1 MSPNERADRVL
12 PAAAALICAV
22 ADYDPDEVAKIL
34 AKVTDWHALAVV
46 LAAHVPADAV
56 LAAARPDLTHDALA
70 EQILTETA
78 TRFRVTVEQIV
89 SAARHREVTDA
100 RAVAMAAMRQ
110 IGLSSVFIGR
120 VVNKDHTTVLYAA
133 SRVGENARL
142 RKVANEIAALTGA
155 LPGVLGDAGEEA
167 A

>member
-1 MSPNERADRVL
+1 MTPDQRADRVL

-22 ADYDPDEVAKIL
+22 ADHDPDEVAKAL
-34 AKVTDWHALAVV
+34 AKVTDWQALAVV

-56 LAAARPDLTHDALA
+56 LTGTSPDFTHDALA
-70 EQILTETA
+70 EQILTTTA
-78 TRFRVTVEQIV
+78 ARFHVTIEQIV

-110 IGLSSVFIGR
+110 VGLSSVFIGR
-120 VVNKDHTTVLYAA
+120 VVSKDHTTVLYAA

-155 LPGVLGDAGEEA
+155 VDSIAEEA